1 MGGVAASL
9 GSFVVPPLLRNGNV
23 VRAAAAATAAADP
36 GRWRFSGAHWG
47 AFRARVV
54 AGHVVE
60 IKPFEFDKHPTPILD
75 GTLDVLYSPSR
86 VRYPM
91 VRLDWYRNRRAG
103 AAPSQAGQASRGDN
117 RFIRVGWDEALDL
130 VYDELERIQ
139 KDYGPWGAARG
150 QRRLALGGTD
160 A

>member
-1 MGGVAASL
+1 MKLSRRRFLGGVAASL
-9 GSFVVPPLLRNGNV
+9 GSMVVPPLLRNGRV
-23 VRAAAAATAAADP
+23 LRAATLDEEGAGA

-54 AGHVVE
+54 GGHVVE

-75 GTLDVLYSPSR
+75 GTLDVLYSASR

-91 VRLDWYRNRRAG
+91 VRLDWYRKRG
-103 AAPSQAGQASRGDN
+103 AAGNALRGDN

-130 VYDELERIQ
+130 VYGEFERV
-139 KDYGPWGAARG
+139 
-150 QRRLALGGTD
+150 QRD
-160 A
+160 